1 MNAKDSKS
9 GRQFGIKDLWIESIL
24 LLVAGPCH
32 RFCFV
37 HTCADRSSGSDT
49 TAAAMCAT
57 FFHLAHYPTILK
69 QVIDEVKAV
78 FRHADDIVIGAKLDS
93 CRYLQACVDEAM
105 RLDPSTPNPLP
116 RCTQSGGAWVDGE
129 PLPEGTILSCSQYAV
144 HRNPAYFPEPNKFC
158 PERWLCDVADGTGND
173 QTKQAR
179 RAFNPFGVGPRT
191 CVGWKLALTE
201 IHVVIAKT
209 VFLHEIRVAPKAPCC
224 HGSLTSQGCEFKQ
237 KSYAVAVVNGP
248 NLQFRKRV

>member
-1 MNAKDSKS
+1 VEIAKARFAYGQNPQTPDLFESMMNAKDSKS

-49 TAAAMCAT
+49 TAAAMCAN

-69 QVIDEVKAV
+69 QVVDEVKAV
-78 FRHADDIVIGAKLDS
+78 FRHADDIAIGAKLDS
-93 CRYLQACVDEAM
+93 CRYLQACVDEVM

-129 PLPEGTILSCSQYAV
+129 LLPEGTNAT
-144 HRNPAYFPEPNKFC
+144 
-158 PERWLCDVADGTGND
+158 DGVTQQMG
-173 QTKQAR
+173 
-179 RAFNPFGVGPRT
+179 
-191 CVGWKLALTE
+191 
-201 IHVVIAKT
+201 
-209 VFLHEIRVAPKAPCC
+209 
-224 HGSLTSQGCEFKQ
+224 
-237 KSYAVAVVNGP
+237 
-248 NLQFRKRV
+248 